1 MTISRPTNIQKPFAD
16 AGAKNAIPVESTGTG
31 KASFTDGFPPP
42 TMRPITAGGIPPEG
56 KDFNGILYDIT
67 SHTLWVNAGGQYQF
81 DATLA
86 TAIGGYPAGMVIQ
99 DNTGMASYV
108 SAVANN
114 TTDFNSAPGS
124 IGSLWLP
131 YAGTAYSNI
140 TIATTGGTTTLTAI
154 QATARFITV
163 TGTLIADAN
172 IVVPAALGRW
182 TVINNTTGA
191 FAVNVKTAAGTGV
204 PIFQTKAD
212 TVFCDATN
220 VDYDAHSSQTRTAGD
235 STKHLATTEFVTNAV
250 GAVAQIGPKWVNK
263 SLVTATGNF
272 TVPAGVY
279 KLRAYAIGPG
289 ANGTAGVANGAA
301 GAGGSGGGCAWGEIA
316 VTPGQVIACTIDA
329 TKARFGALPYLNA
342 TAGVGRTAP
351 GTGTKDASVTNG
363 GTAPG
368 GNGGTGHAVAGLGGG
383 GGGGASGSP
392 LGAGGNGGN
401 ASTTSGAAGAGGG
414 GGWGGNGSA
423 GSGAGTGGN
432 ASPPSWP
439 SASGGVMSQSYAP
452 GRTQFTAYTDPLLAP
467 CNSALQRLYQ
477 DDYYVV
483 ADGTGGYGGTAF
495 LTPGYGGGA
504 GPATP
509 TGAAAGFKNGS
520 SIFGGGAGG
529 AAPGQAANPG
539 GNAGYGGGGGGGSST
554 ATAGGA
560 GGTGGPGC
568 IAIFW

>member
-16 AGAKNAIPVESTGTG
+16 AGAKNTIPVAATGTG

-42 TMRPITAGGIPPEG
+42 TMLPISSGGIPPEG
-56 KDFNGILYDIT
+56 KDFNGIFYDIT

-81 DATLA
+81 DAALS
-86 TAIGGYPAGMVIQ
+86 TAIGGYPAGMVLQ
-99 DNTGMASYV
+99 DNAGMASYV

-114 TTDFNSAPGS
+114 TTDFNSTPGS

-163 TGTLIADAN
+163 TGALIADAN

-289 ANGTAGVANGAA
+289 APGTAGGASA
-301 GAGGSGGGCAWGEIA
+301 SGNGGSGGGCAWGEIA

-329 TKARFGALPYLNA
+329 TKAQFGALPFLLA
-342 TAGVGRTAP
+342 SAGVGRTTP

-363 GTAPG
+363 GTATG
-368 GNGGTGHAVAGLGGG
+368 GQGGTGWSATNSGG

-392 LGAGGNGGN
+392 LGTGGNGGS
-401 ASTTSGAAGAGGG
+401 ALSSGSYTGGG
-414 GGWGGNGSA
+414 GGWGGDGDYS
-423 GSGAGTGGN
+423 GQGAGTGGS
-432 ASPPSWP
+432 ADPSNGP
-439 SASGGVMSQSYAP
+439 SASGGVMSNRYAP
-452 GRTQFTAYTDPLLAP
+452 GRSQFTAYTDPLLAP
-467 CNSALQRLYQ
+467 CNSSLQQQQYTW
-477 DDYYVV
+477 
-483 ADGTGGYGGTAF
+483 ADGTGGYGGN
-495 LTPGYGGGA
+495 LQVIPGYGGGA
-504 GPATP
+504 GPCATAYS
-509 TGAAAGFKNGS
+509 TGSKDGR

-529 AAPGQAANPG
+529 GYQAAVFPG
-539 GNAGYGGGGGGGSST
+539 GNAGYGGGGGGGSSFSSS
-554 ATAGGA
+554 GGA
-560 GGTGGPGC
+560 AGTGGPGC
-568 IAIFW
+568 IAVFW

>member
-16 AGAKNAIPVESTGTG
+16 AGAKNTIPVAATGTG

-99 DNTGMASYV
+99 DNAGVASYV
-108 SAVANN
+108 SAVNNN
-114 TTDFNSAPGS
+114 TIDFNSTPSS

-235 STKHLATTEFVTNAV
+235 STKHVATTEFVTTAISGV
-250 GAVAQIGPKWVNK
+250 KQPSTPWLTKKII
-263 SLVTATGNF
+263 TATGSF
-272 TVPAGVY
+272 TVPAGVFT
-279 KLRAYAIGPG
+279 LRAYAFGKGGDAVSLNTKGG
-289 ANGTAGVANGAA
+289 A
-301 GAGGSGGGCAWGEIA
+301 GGGCAWGEIA
-316 VTPGQVIACTIDA
+316 VTPGQVIPTTIDS
-329 TKARFGALPYLNA
+329 TQTLFGTYLTA
-342 TAGVGRTAP
+342 TAATGSTTA
-351 GTGTKDASVTNG
+351 GTGSKDASVVNG
-363 GTAPG
+363 GTASGGVCSTNGLGGASSGSPLGNGKGATVASYAGSSWGATAIAGDYAGCGIGGKSNGEYCGGPG
-368 GNGGTGHAVAGLGGG
+368 GAATSTAMGPQLAYGAEFVDPLLAECNLRIPATYATGSTIVTVTNMPPGFGGNDLCKNGGLGSGGYGATALTTGSRAGDGGFGG
-383 GGGGASGSP
+383 GGGGAGT
-392 LGAGGNGGN
+392 GTAGNGGF
-401 ASTTSGAAGAGGG
+401 GGG
-414 GGWGGNGSA
+414 GGCA
-423 GSGAGTGGN
+423 SGAG
-432 ASPPSWP
+432 
-439 SASGGVMSQSYAP
+439 
-452 GRTQFTAYTDPLLAP
+452 
-467 CNSALQRLYQ
+467 
-477 DDYYVV
+477 
-483 ADGTGGYGGTAF
+483 GT
-495 LTPGYGGGA
+495 L
-504 GPATP
+504 
-509 TGAAAGFKNGS
+509 
-520 SIFGGGAGG
+520 
-529 AAPGQAANPG
+529 
-539 GNAGYGGGGGGGSST
+539 
-554 ATAGGA
+554 
-560 GGTGGPGC
+560 GTGGPG
-568 IAIFW
+568 AIVIFY